1 MNYLDGSVV
10 ALGDIVAVPVPGGS
24 AKARVVM
31 LGDSYEHLDIDQD
44 FVDWVEEGQ
53 VLECTSIVVEWIDA
67 NPFAHNDP
75 RYAPVG
81 NYMFSPLDEFITR
94 IA

>member
-31 LGDSYEHLDIDQD
+31 LGESYEHLDFDQD
-44 FVDWVEEGQ
+44 FVD
-53 VLECTSIVVEWIDA
+53 D
-67 NPFAHNDP
+67 
-75 RYAPVG
+75 
-81 NYMFSPLDEFITR
+81 
-94 IA
+94 